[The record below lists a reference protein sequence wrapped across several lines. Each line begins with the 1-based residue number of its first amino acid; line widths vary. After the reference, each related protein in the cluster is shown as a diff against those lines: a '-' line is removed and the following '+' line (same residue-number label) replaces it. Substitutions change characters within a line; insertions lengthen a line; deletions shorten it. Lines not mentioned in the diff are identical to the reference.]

1 MSTFKLT
8 TFRQPRLYTCAFL
21 TPVAL
26 IASLILGALFNSF
39 FLGLIVFCFF
49 LFISYYIIIGHL
61 NVTIENDVLYFS
73 WEKKFLFNYKEISPV
88 NVKDIKFLVIDNG
101 DLFRKLITTDRTIYL
116 NTAKFKQNDIHKFI
130 YNLEVLAK
138 DQNIRRISSWRE
150 WKEKGYLKIAYKI
163 NVIVLV
169 FGVIAVLFAII
180 TKGFSGKFLLIAL
193 LWVPQLIFYG
203 KQMKQELND

>member
-1 MSTFKLT
+1 M
-8 TFRQPRLYTCAFL
+8 
-21 TPVAL
+21 
-26 IASLILGALFNSF
+26 
-39 FLGLIVFCFF
+39 
-49 LFISYYIIIGHL
+49 IIGHL
-61 NVTIENDVLYFS
+61 NITIENDVLYFS

-116 NTAKFKQNDIHKFI
+116 NTVKFKQNDIHKFI
-130 YNLEVLAK
+130 YNLEVLTK
-138 DQNIRRISSWRE
+138 GQNIRRISSWRE

-163 NVIVLV
+163 NVIVLI

-180 TKGFSGKFLLIAL
+180 TKGFSVKFLLIAL
-193 LWVPQLIFYG
+193 LWIPQLIFYG